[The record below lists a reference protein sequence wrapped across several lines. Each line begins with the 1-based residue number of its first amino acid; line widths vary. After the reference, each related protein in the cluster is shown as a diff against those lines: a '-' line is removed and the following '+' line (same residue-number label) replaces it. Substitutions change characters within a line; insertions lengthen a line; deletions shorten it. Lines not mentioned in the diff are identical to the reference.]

1 MMRALFSGVTG
12 LRSHQTRMDVIGN
25 NIANVNTT
33 GYKKASVTFADLYS
47 ETVSAAAAAS
57 GTGNSATGGVNAK
70 QIGLGSTVSS
80 ITKVHTPGSAQYTGR
95 PMDVAISGDG
105 YFAVQT
111 PTGIQYTRSGN
122 FSTDTLGNLVTEGS
136 GYYVQCVTPNHTAE
150 QTYLFESVDVSDL
163 VVAGTKIDEPAGTI
177 HSGTPTANMKNIVGH
192 EFGFRYAPSLEN
204 GGYTSST
211 SINYAAN
218 MTTDPTSTSPGA
230 ITACD
235 GALNMGAVAKSL
247 LKTYS
252 ATPPTNGPNNYDVTF
267 SSSAGEILMVA
278 DGRTV
283 GKAATVDTTLNGTTG
298 NTDYKMTFVD
308 AENEALGYI
317 TISYYGD
324 TSDTTL
330 YSNTP
335 IAPQV
340 TPPTIDDL
348 VNRMKD
354 ATTGLK
360 SIPPIQIEENG
371 TWQLWDNTAN
381 GGNGALVEDNV
392 ILTTTN
398 QGLGTVINAG
408 DFTLATQNYG
418 TFRLNLS
425 GGVASDQELANELRL
440 SKFSLNITEDHVME
454 YTSPGQV
461 DAGTL
466 TNLTVDFDKY
476 TNLTI
481 DTKGA
486 VIAQLLVDDQVSV
499 GGMQVPRKA
508 GDKVVLGYVSLA
520 TFNNPAGLEAMGDN
534 MFVVSANSG
543 NATYTTPSNG
553 NAGSLSPSNLEM
565 SNVDLSEEMVNMI
578 ITQRGFQA
586 NSRIITTTDTM
597 LEELVNLKR

>member
-57 GTGNSATGGVNAK
+57 GTGTSATGGVNAK
-70 QIGLGSTVSS
+70 QIGLGSAVSS

-105 YFAVQT
+105 YFVVQT

-150 QTYLFESVDVSDL
+150 QTYLFESVDVEDL
-163 VVAGTKIDEPAGTI
+163 LVPGTKIDEPAGTI

-192 EFGFRYAPSLEN
+192 EFKFQYEASTEY

-211 SINYAAN
+211 SKNYKPN
-218 MTTDPTSTSPGA
+218 MTTVPSATAATGN
-230 ITACD
+230 IIACD
-235 GALNMGAVAKSL
+235 GELDMGAVAQAL
-247 LKTYS
+247 LKTY
-252 ATPPTNGPNNYDVTF
+252 TTNPSSGPDNYDVSF
-267 SSSAGEILMVA
+267 SVNGTGISMDV
-278 DGRTV
+278 DGRSV
-283 GKAATVDTTLNGTTG
+283 GTAAAANIERSYDATADK
-298 NTDYKMTFVD
+298 TDYKMTFKD
-308 AENEALGYI
+308 AAGEDLGSI
-317 TISYYGD
+317 TISYKDDY
-324 TSDTTL
+324 TL
-330 YSNTP
+330 
-335 IAPQV
+335 
-340 TPPTIDDL
+340 PTVPDDL
-348 VNRMKD
+348 VSQMTH
-354 ATTGLK
+354 TTDGLK
-360 SIPPIQIEENG
+360 DIPQITVEENG
-371 TWQLWDNTAN
+371 AWKLYDTSLPGEA
-381 GGNGALVEDNV
+381 GAPGALVDGNV

-398 QGLGTVINAG
+398 KGQGTAINAG
-408 DFTLATQNYG
+408 DFTLATQEYG
-418 TFRLNLS
+418 TFRLHLAS
-425 GGVASDQELANELRL
+425 GVKSMQELSDELNL
-440 SKFSLNITEDHVME
+440 AKFSLNITEGYAME
-454 YTSPGQV
+454 YSSPGQV
-461 DAGTL
+461 DAGML
-466 TNLTVDFDKY
+466 SNLTVDFDKY

-543 NATYTTPSNG
+543 NATFTTPSSG
-553 NAGSLSPSNLEM
+553 NAGALSPSNLEM

>member
-150 QTYLFESVDVSDL
+150 QTYLFESVDISDL
-163 VVAGTKIDEPAGTI
+163 VVANTKIAEPAGTI
-177 HSGTPTANMKNIVGH
+177 HSGTPTANLKNVVGH
-192 EFGFRYAPSLEN
+192 EFSFEYAPSTEN

-211 SINYAAN
+211 SIQYVTSMDAPA
-218 MTTDPTSTSPGA
+218 TPTAGDVTSVSGQLDMGA
-230 ITACD
+230 ITN
-235 GALNMGAVAKSL
+235 ALLNQLSPTNK
-247 LKTYS
+247 
-252 ATPPTNGPNNYDVTF
+252 PTNGPDNYSVEFVAAGNIVHMEVDGKPVSGDIDV
-267 SSSAGEILMVA
+267 SALTPVNGAIE
-278 DGRTV
+278 
-283 GKAATVDTTLNGTTG
+283 LN
-298 NTDYKMTFVD
+298 FVD
-308 AENEALGYI
+308 V
-317 TISYYGD
+317 GD
-324 TSDTTL
+324 TSKKLGGTIVLQGAVLPGAT
-330 YSNTP
+330 NT
-335 IAPQV
+335 APSAAQV
-340 TPPTIDDL
+340 AAGL
-348 VNRMKD
+348 NSLKD
-354 ATTGLK
+354 VPKISL
-360 SIPPIQIEENG
+360 EENG
-371 TWQLWDNTAN
+371 KWKLIDKTNGNT
-381 GGNGALVEDNV
+381 VDENV

-398 QGLGTVINAG
+398 QGLGTAINAG
-408 DFTLATQNYG
+408 DFTLATQEYG

-425 GGVASDQELANELRL
+425 SGVASAAELSDELKY

-454 YTSPGQV
+454 YSSPGQV

-466 TNLTVDFDKY
+466 SNLTVDFDKY

-553 NAGSLSPSNLEM
+553 NAGALSPSNLEM